1 MIKIDK
7 RKVKAV
13 RNQVFAIGIVT
24 VTIGLFIS
32 LVSVGAMTFSAK
44 ISDNVLQLKTI
55 GDWLIV
61 SLLIAS
67 IVFTN
72 VYLFFAFKN
81 RKRYLV
87 NPLGII
93 ACIFQNELFLLSII
107 PLVVLGHKTNAEN
120 VQKVVWNTKLF
131 YVSSV
136 FILVL
141 GIILLIVLLRE
152 YLKKSNWWIFLILIP
167 HMMIG
172 WVLKAD
178 HQGFILFIHSSD
190 FSYQKVSK
198 MFIDTH
204 IGLLSINPSWF
215 KCLAGMILILI
226 LVIGLIIYEFLWKK
240 TKSWRIKYD

>member
-1 MIKIDK
+1 M
-7 RKVKAV
+7 
-13 RNQVFAIGIVT
+13 FAIGIVT

-61 SLLIAS
+61 SLLITS

-72 VYLFFAFKN
+72 VYLVFAYKN

-87 NPLGII
+87 NPLSII

-152 YLKKSNWWIFLILIP
+152 YLKK
-167 HMMIG
+167 
-172 WVLKAD
+172 
-178 HQGFILFIHSSD
+178 
-190 FSYQKVSK
+190 
-198 MFIDTH
+198 
-204 IGLLSINPSWF
+204 
-215 KCLAGMILILI
+215 
-226 LVIGLIIYEFLWKK
+226 VIGGY
-240 TKSWRIKYD
+240 S